1 MAQSAL
7 TYEELEKKAND
18 LEKQLYF
25 LECVFDA
32 IPFNVFVKDT
42 NCKYCYTNKIC
53 DMLNAVERGGLRGKS
68 DFDLQQSEEI
78 AQSFYDDDM
87 AIMKSKKGSR
97 MLSPT
102 MCGTEIKYYDIFKEP
117 VLDGSGN
124 VMGIMGM
131 VIDPNESSVKD
142 ERLGNDFPE
151 YADALVN
158 DYDSFAFDYSIE
170 TGNTII
176 LKDME
181 SWNLF
186 TAGKPLV
193 QSAVEN
199 GKIFPDDIPA
209 LERMVESINSGA
221 GLASAVVRFYAPNGD
236 LMWCRVSL
244 DTVYDND
251 MKPIRAVGLVRN
263 IPEDIVHSEKMRID
277 VERVK
282 TQVASVLGNRY
293 DAFIYINSGEK
304 YYRILEHT
312 GALGPIAE
320 EGTLHEL
327 NEFFGKNI
335 YNEDKENFNRIANRF
350 LDGEHITS
358 GSGFSS
364 VEVRYDSGNN
374 NYQWKEAD
382 FFCVDNGISHEL
394 LLTIFDVDDV
404 VKEKQ
409 DRKLKE
415 INNGI
420 IDILST
426 VVEFRSVES
435 GDHVRRIKGFTKIL
449 LKYVNEMC
457 DDVNYS
463 PETMEV
469 ISSASAMHDVGKIAI
484 PDSILL
490 KPGRLTDDEYSQMKT
505 HTLRGCEI
513 LDSMAALQDKS
524 YYQYS
529 YEICRHHHERYD
541 GRGYPDGLK
550 GEEIPITAQIV
561 AVADVYDA
569 LISKRVYK
577 DAYTPDEAFKMII
590 NGECG
595 VFSDRMMKCF
605 ERAKDD
611 MEAFSRTQFE
621 NEE

>member
-1 MAQSAL
+1 MEKTAL
-7 TYEELEKKAND
+7 TYEELEKKAAE
-18 LEKQLYF
+18 LERRIYF
-25 LECVFDA
+25 LEHVFDA
-32 IPFNVFVKDT
+32 VPVNIFVKDT
-42 NCKYCYTNKIC
+42 NCKYCYSNKIC
-53 DMLNAVERGGLRGKS
+53 DMLNGVQRGELRGKT
-68 DFDLQQSEEI
+68 DFDLQQSKEI

-87 AIMKSKKGSR
+87 AIMQSKTGSR

-117 VLDGSGN
+117 VLDDDGN

-131 VIDPNESSVKD
+131 VIDPNESSKKD
-142 ERLGNDFPE
+142 ERLGSDFPE
-151 YADALVN
+151 YADALIN
-158 DYDSFAFDYSIE
+158 DFDSFAFDYNIE
-170 TGNTII
+170 TGTTII

-181 SWNLF
+181 SWQFFN
-186 TAGKPLV
+186 AGKPPV
-193 QSAVEN
+193 QSAEEN
-199 GKIFPDDIPA
+199 GKIFAEDIPA
-209 LERMVESINSGA
+209 FERVFENVRQGM
-221 GLASAVVRFYAPNGD
+221 GLSSAVIRFYGPDGK
-236 LMWCRVSL
+236 LMWCRISL
-244 DTVYDND
+244 DTVYDNT
-251 MKPIRAVGLVRN
+251 MKPIRAVGLIRTISEELVR
-263 IPEDIVHSEKMRID
+263 SEKMRID

-282 TQVASVLGNRY
+282 TQIAALLGNRY
-293 DAFIYINSGEK
+293 DAFIYINSNEK
-304 YYRILEHT
+304 YYRVLEHT
-312 GALGPIAE
+312 GALGNIAE
-320 EGTLHEL
+320 SGSLHDL
-327 NEFFGKNI
+327 NTFFGKNI
-335 YNEDKENFNRIANRF
+335 HDDDAENFGNVAKRF
-350 LDGEHITS
+350 LDGQALAN
-358 GSGFSS
+358 GSEFSS
-364 VEVRYDSGNN
+364 VEVRYDPGDGEFR
-374 NYQWKEAD
+374 WKEAD
-382 FFCVDNGISHEL
+382 FFGVDDGVNKEL
-394 LLTIFDVDDV
+394 LLTVFDVDDV
-404 VKEKQ
+404 VREKH
-409 DRKLKE
+409 DRELKE

-490 KPGRLTDDEYSQMKT
+490 KPGRLTSEEYNKMKT

-513 LDSMAALQDKS
+513 LDSMAALQDKN

-529 YEICRHHHERYD
+529 YEICRYHHERYD

-550 GEEIPITAQIV
+550 GEDIPITAQIV

-577 DAYTPDEAFKMII
+577 DAYSPDEAYNMIVG
-590 NGECG
+590 GECG

-605 ERAKDD
+605 AKARSE
-611 MEAFSRTQFE
+611 MEEFSKTQFTDE
-621 NEE
+621 C